1 MATKNAKTSKMD
13 VTKNI
18 ENIKSMTKDVNNFVL
33 QTSEELVDTAIV
45 RGEQWQKVSAKAIK
59 GGLKLAATQQDIMF
73 TTLEAVK
80 GQLMT
85 GTKRFQKLY
94 SKN

>member
-73 TTLEAVK
+73 TTLEAIK